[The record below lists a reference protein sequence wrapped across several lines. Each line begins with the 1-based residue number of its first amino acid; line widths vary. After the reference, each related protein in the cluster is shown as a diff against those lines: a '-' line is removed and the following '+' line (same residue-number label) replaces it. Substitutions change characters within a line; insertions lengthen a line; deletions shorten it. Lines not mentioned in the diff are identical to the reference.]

1 MYRLKQ
7 VLFLVCF
14 ISFVSSEETYEVVTI
29 TSVVPK
35 NSGSI
40 VTSVDVLDLDFL
52 NNALAKDL
60 TSLLRNNLAIDVS
73 NNGGMGQLSSIF
85 LRGSN
90 SNHTLVKINGIK
102 INPSTAGGA
111 SVYNLD
117 TQLINTVE
125 IGYGPLSAIHGSN
138 AIGGVIDIS
147 TKSQSKSVKSALGL
161 SLGPDEFRKYIF
173 KTNQEI
179 SDKIFFNISASNSKT
194 DGFPS
199 LSNSDLDRGYE
210 NKTIISN
217 IEFNS
222 EFTNIELSSWSA
234 EGDIEYLVFGSP
246 TSQEYKNSAY
256 GLEISNNFERLF
268 FYEFNLSTS
277 QDLIRQNDLN
287 FLGLIDITN
296 TKREFVEFILSEFQ
310 VFGEGDLAFGINKE
324 KENIDYSSY
333 GTIYKKEINTKS
345 IFASSSFESQKNSF
359 FSSVRSSNHDIYNDN
374 LSWNVE
380 GLRNLNSKWK
390 MGLSRG
396 SSFRSPVSSELYGF
410 GGNIFLEPEINSSS
424 EINIKRIRENSRLN
438 ISVFKNNVTNLID
451 FDYQDYVLKNIT
463 QTTNEGLEIR
473 YKLLGNDW
481 DINFTFRAQDPK
493 DNQGKQLLRR
503 SKKSASFS
511 LTKNINGFTTSFNFS
526 AFGKRKDFGDIRLPG
541 YGLSNLSTSWVINKK
556 LKFSLKLE
564 NVFDKDYFTAATSNA
579 FYLNQGRSVWMRLN
593 YEFEN

>member
-60 TSLLRNNLAIDVS
+60 TSLLKNNLAIDVS

-147 TKSQSKSVKSALGL
+147 TKSQSKSVKTALGL

-345 IFASSSFESQKNSF
+345 IFASSSFEFQKNSF
-359 FSSVRSSNHDIYNDN
+359 FSSVRSSNHDIYDDN

-473 YKLLGNDW
+473 YKLLRNDW

-493 DNQGKQLLRR
+493 DNQGEQLLRR

>member
-60 TSLLRNNLAIDVS
+60 TSLLKDNLAIDVS

-147 TKSQSKSVKSALGL
+147 TKSQSKSVKTALGL

-179 SDKIFFNISASNSKT
+179 SDNIFFNISASNSKT

-345 IFASSSFESQKNSF
+345 IFASSSFEFQKNSF
-359 FSSVRSSNHDIYNDN
+359 FSSVRSSNHDIYDDN

-493 DNQGKQLLRR
+493 DNQGEQLLRR

>member
-60 TSLLRNNLAIDVS
+60 TSLLKNNLAIDVS

-147 TKSQSKSVKSALGL
+147 TKSQSKSVKTALGL

-234 EGDIEYLVFGSP
+234 EGDIQYLVFGSP

-424 EINIKRIRENSRLN
+424 EINIKRIGENSRLN
-438 ISVFKNNVTNLID
+438 ISVFKNNVANLID

>member
-60 TSLLRNNLAIDVS
+60 TSLLKNNLAIDVS

-111 SVYNLD
+111 SIYNLD

-147 TKSQSKSVKSALGL
+147 TKSQSKSVKTALGL

-345 IFASSSFESQKNSF
+345 IFASSSFEFQKNSF
-359 FSSVRSSNHDIYNDN
+359 FSSIRSSNHDIYDDN

-424 EINIKRIRENSRLN
+424 EINIKQIRENSRLN

-481 DINFTFRAQDPK
+481 DVNFTFRAQDPK
-493 DNQGKQLLRR
+493 DNQGEQLLRR

>member
-60 TSLLRNNLAIDVS
+60 TSLLKNNLAIDVS

-147 TKSQSKSVKSALGL
+147 TKSQSKSVKTALGL

-179 SDKIFFNISASNSKT
+179 SDNIFFNISASNSKT

-296 TKREFVEFILSEFQ
+296 TKREFVEFTLSEFQ
-310 VFGEGDLAFGINKE
+310 IFGEGDLAFGINKE

-345 IFASSSFESQKNSF
+345 IFASSSFEFQKNSF

-380 GLRNLNSKWK
+380 GLRNLNSQWK

-424 EINIKRIRENSRLN
+424 EINIKRIGKSSRLN
-438 ISVFKNNVTNLID
+438 ISVFKNNVANLID
-451 FDYQDYVLKNIT
+451 FDYQDYVLKNIA

-481 DINFTFRAQDPK
+481 DINLTFRAQDPK

-503 SKKSASFS
+503 SKKSASIS
-511 LTKNINGFTTSFNFS
+511 LTKNINGFATSLNFS

-541 YGLSNLSTSWVINKK
+541 YGLSNLSTSWAVNKK

>member
-60 TSLLRNNLAIDVS
+60 TSLLKNNLAIDVS

-147 TKSQSKSVKSALGL
+147 TKSQSKSVKTALGL

-179 SDKIFFNISASNSKT
+179 SDNIFFNISASNSKT

-345 IFASSSFESQKNSF
+345 IFASSSFEFQKNSF
-359 FSSVRSSNHDIYNDN
+359 FSSIRSSNHDIYDDN

-493 DNQGKQLLRR
+493 DNQGEQLLRR

>member
-60 TSLLRNNLAIDVS
+60 TSLLKNNLAIDVS

-147 TKSQSKSVKSALGL
+147 TKSQSKSVKTALGL

-179 SDKIFFNISASNSKT
+179 SDNIFFNISASNSKT

-493 DNQGKQLLRR
+493 DNQGEQLLRR

>member
-60 TSLLRNNLAIDVS
+60 TSLLKNNLAIDVS

-147 TKSQSKSVKSALGL
+147 TKSQSKSVKTALGL

-179 SDKIFFNISASNSKT
+179 SDNIFFNISASNSKT

-222 EFTNIELSSWSA
+222 ELTNIELSSWSA

-296 TKREFVEFILSEFQ
+296 TKREFVEFTLSEFQ
-310 VFGEGDLAFGINKE
+310 IFGEGDLAFGINKE

-333 GTIYKKEINTKS
+333 GTTYKKEINTKS
-345 IFASSSFESQKNSF
+345 IFASSSFEFQKNSF
-359 FSSVRSSNHDIYNDN
+359 FSSVRSSNHDIYDN
-374 LSWNVE
+374 NFSWNVE
-380 GLRNLNSKWK
+380 GLRDLNSKWK

-424 EINIKRIRENSRLN
+424 EINIKQIRENSRLN

-473 YKLLGNDW
+473 YKLLRNDW

-493 DNQGKQLLRR
+493 DNQGEQLLRR

>member
-60 TSLLRNNLAIDVS
+60 TSLLKNNLAIDVS

-424 EINIKRIRENSRLN
+424 EINIKQIRENSRLN

-493 DNQGKQLLRR
+493 DNQGEQLLRR

>member
-60 TSLLRNNLAIDVS
+60 TSLLKNNLAIDVS

-147 TKSQSKSVKSALGL
+147 TKSQSKIVKSALGL

-179 SDKIFFNISASNSKT
+179 SDNIFFNISASNSKT

-268 FYEFNLSTS
+268 FYEFNLNTS

-345 IFASSSFESQKNSF
+345 IFASSSFVFQKNSF
-359 FSSVRSSNHDIYNDN
+359 FSSVRSSNHDIYDDN

>member
-60 TSLLRNNLAIDVS
+60 TSLLKNNLAIDVS

-179 SDKIFFNISASNSKT
+179 SDNIFFNISASNSKT

-345 IFASSSFESQKNSF
+345 IFASSSFEFQKNSF
-359 FSSVRSSNHDIYNDN
+359 FSSVRSSNHDIYDDN

-380 GLRNLNSKWK
+380 GLRNLNSQWK

-463 QTTNEGLEIR
+463 QTTNKGLEIR

-481 DINFTFRAQDPK
+481 DINFTLRAQDPI
-493 DNQGKQLLRR
+493 DNQGEQLLRR

>member
-7 VLFLVCF
+7 VLFLLCF

-60 TSLLRNNLAIDVS
+60 TSLLKNNLAIDVS

-147 TKSQSKSVKSALGL
+147 TKSQSKSVKTALGL

-256 GLEISNNFERLF
+256 GLEISNNFDRLF

-296 TKREFVEFILSEFQ
+296 TKREFVEFTLSEFQ
-310 VFGEGDLAFGINKE
+310 IFGEGDLAFGINKE
-324 KENIDYSSY
+324 KEKIDYSSY

-345 IFASSSFESQKNSF
+345 IFASSSFEFQKNSF
-359 FSSVRSSNHDIYNDN
+359 FSSVRSSNHDIYDDN

-424 EINIKRIRENSRLN
+424 EINVKRIGENSRLN

-473 YKLLGNDW
+473 YKLLGNNW

-493 DNQGKQLLRR
+493 DNQGEQLLRR

>member
-60 TSLLRNNLAIDVS
+60 TSLLKNNLAIDVS

-111 SVYNLD
+111 SIYNLD

-147 TKSQSKSVKSALGL
+147 TKSQSKSVKTALGL

-333 GTIYKKEINTKS
+333 GTLYKKEINTKS
-345 IFASSSFESQKNSF
+345 IFASSSFEFQKNSF
-359 FSSVRSSNHDIYNDN
+359 FSSIRSSNHDIYDDN

-390 MGLSRG
+390 IGLSRG

-463 QTTNEGLEIR
+463 QATNEGLEIR

-481 DINFTFRAQDPK
+481 DVNFTFRAQDPK
-493 DNQGKQLLRR
+493 DNQGEQLLRR

>member
-60 TSLLRNNLAIDVS
+60 TSLLKNNLAIDVS

-147 TKSQSKSVKSALGL
+147 TKSQSKSVKTALGL

-310 VFGEGDLAFGINKE
+310 VFGEEDLAFGINKE

-333 GTIYKKEINTKS
+333 GTLYKKEINTKS
-345 IFASSSFESQKNSF
+345 IFASSSFEFQKNSF
-359 FSSVRSSNHDIYNDN
+359 FSSVRSSNHDIYDNN

-380 GLRNLNSKWK
+380 GLRDLNSKWK

>member
-60 TSLLRNNLAIDVS
+60 TSLLKNNLAIDVS

-147 TKSQSKSVKSALGL
+147 TKSQSKSVKTALGL

-179 SDKIFFNISASNSKT
+179 SDKIFFNISSSNSKT

-333 GTIYKKEINTKS
+333 GTLYKKEINTKS
-345 IFASSSFESQKNSF
+345 IFASSSFEFQKNSF
-359 FSSVRSSNHDIYNDN
+359 FSSIRSSNHDIYDDN

-424 EINIKRIRENSRLN
+424 EINIKQIRENSRLN

-463 QTTNEGLEIR
+463 QATNEGLEIR

-481 DINFTFRAQDPK
+481 DVNFTFRAQDPK
-493 DNQGKQLLRR
+493 DNQGEQLLRR

>member
-60 TSLLRNNLAIDVS
+60 TSLLKNNLAIDVS

-147 TKSQSKSVKSALGL
+147 TKSQSKSVKTALGL

-424 EINIKRIRENSRLN
+424 EINIKQIRENSRLN

-473 YKLLGNDW
+473 YKLLGNNW

-493 DNQGKQLLRR
+493 DNQGEQLLRR

>member
-60 TSLLRNNLAIDVS
+60 TSLLKNNLAIDVS

-147 TKSQSKSVKSALGL
+147 TKSQSKSVKTALGL

-333 GTIYKKEINTKS
+333 GTTYKKEINTKS
-345 IFASSSFESQKNSF
+345 IFASSSFEFQKNSF
-359 FSSVRSSNHDIYNDN
+359 FSSVRSSNHDIYDDN

-424 EINIKRIRENSRLN
+424 EINIKRIGESSRLN
-438 ISVFKNNVTNLID
+438 ISVFKNNVANLID

-473 YKLLGNDW
+473 YKLLGNNW

-493 DNQGKQLLRR
+493 DNQGEQLLRR

>member
-60 TSLLRNNLAIDVS
+60 TSLLKNNLAIDVS

-147 TKSQSKSVKSALGL
+147 TKSQSKSVKTALGL

-179 SDKIFFNISASNSKT
+179 SDNIFFNISASNSKT

-333 GTIYKKEINTKS
+333 GTLYKKEINTKS
-345 IFASSSFESQKNSF
+345 IFASSSFEFQKNSF
-359 FSSVRSSNHDIYNDN
+359 FSSIRSSNHDIYDDN

-390 MGLSRG
+390 IGLSRG

-463 QTTNEGLEIR
+463 QATNEGLEIR

-481 DINFTFRAQDPK
+481 DVNFTFRAQDPK
-493 DNQGKQLLRR
+493 DNQGEQLLRR

>member
-60 TSLLRNNLAIDVS
+60 TSLLKNNLAIDVS

-147 TKSQSKSVKSALGL
+147 TKSQSKSVKTALGL

-345 IFASSSFESQKNSF
+345 IFASSSFEFQKNSF

-473 YKLLGNDW
+473 YKLLGNNW

>member
-60 TSLLRNNLAIDVS
+60 TSLLKNNLAIDVS

-147 TKSQSKSVKSALGL
+147 TKSQSKSVKTALGL

-345 IFASSSFESQKNSF
+345 IFASSSFEFQKNSF

-424 EINIKRIRENSRLN
+424 EINIKQIRENSRLN

-473 YKLLGNDW
+473 YKLLGNNW

-493 DNQGKQLLRR
+493 DNQGEQLLRR

>member
-60 TSLLRNNLAIDVS
+60 TSLLKNNLAIDVS
-73 NNGGMGQLSSIF
+73 NNGGMGHLSSIF

-147 TKSQSKSVKSALGL
+147 TKSQSKSVKTALGL

-359 FSSVRSSNHDIYNDN
+359 FSSVRSSNHDIYDDN

-424 EINIKRIRENSRLN
+424 EINIKQIRENSRLN

>member
-60 TSLLRNNLAIDVS
+60 TSLLKNNLAIDVS

-147 TKSQSKSVKSALGL
+147 TKSQSKSVKTALGL

-179 SDKIFFNISASNSKT
+179 SDNIFFNISASNSKT

-333 GTIYKKEINTKS
+333 GTLYKKEINTKS
-345 IFASSSFESQKNSF
+345 IFASSSFEFQKNSF
-359 FSSVRSSNHDIYNDN
+359 FSSIRSSNHDIYDDN

-390 MGLSRG
+390 IGLSRG

-493 DNQGKQLLRR
+493 DNQGEQLLRR

>member
-60 TSLLRNNLAIDVS
+60 TSLLKNNLAIDVS

-147 TKSQSKSVKSALGL
+147 TKSQSKSVKTALGL

-345 IFASSSFESQKNSF
+345 IFASSSLEFQKNSF
-359 FSSVRSSNHDIYNDN
+359 FSSVRSSNHDFYNNN

-380 GLRNLNSKWK
+380 GLRDLNSKWK
-390 MGLSRG
+390 IGLSRG

-473 YKLLGNDW
+473 YKLLGNNW

-493 DNQGKQLLRR
+493 DNQGEQLLRR

>member
-60 TSLLRNNLAIDVS
+60 TSLLKNNLAIDVS

-147 TKSQSKSVKSALGL
+147 TKSQSKSVKTALGL

-333 GTIYKKEINTKS
+333 GTLYKKEINTKS
-345 IFASSSFESQKNSF
+345 IFASSSFEFQKNSF
-359 FSSVRSSNHDIYNDN
+359 FSSIRSSNHDIYDDN

-390 MGLSRG
+390 IGLSRG

-424 EINIKRIRENSRLN
+424 EINVKRIGENSRLN
-438 ISVFKNNVTNLID
+438 ISVFKNNVANLID

-463 QTTNEGLEIR
+463 QTTNEGLEVK
-473 YKLLGNDW
+473 YKLLKNDW

-493 DNQGKQLLRR
+493 DNQGEQLLRR

>member
-60 TSLLRNNLAIDVS
+60 TSLLKNNLAIDVS

-147 TKSQSKSVKSALGL
+147 TKSQSKSVKTALGL

-222 EFTNIELSSWSA
+222 EYTNIELSSWSA

-424 EINIKRIRENSRLN
+424 EINIKQIRENSRLN

-473 YKLLGNDW
+473 YKLLGNNW

-493 DNQGKQLLRR
+493 DNQGEQLLRR

>member
-60 TSLLRNNLAIDVS
+60 TSLLKNNLAIDVS

-147 TKSQSKSVKSALGL
+147 TKSQSKSVKTALGL

-179 SDKIFFNISASNSKT
+179 SDNIFFNISASNSKT

-345 IFASSSFESQKNSF
+345 IIASSSFESQKNSF

-493 DNQGKQLLRR
+493 DNQGEQLLRR

>member
-60 TSLLRNNLAIDVS
+60 TSLLKNNLAIDVS

-147 TKSQSKSVKSALGL
+147 TKSQSKSVKTALGL

-179 SDKIFFNISASNSKT
+179 SENIFFNISASNSKT

-333 GTIYKKEINTKS
+333 GTLYKKEINTKS
-345 IFASSSFESQKNSF
+345 IFASSSFEFQKNSF
-359 FSSVRSSNHDIYNDN
+359 FSSIRSSNHDIYDDN

-390 MGLSRG
+390 IGLSRG

-463 QTTNEGLEIR
+463 QATNEGLEIR

-481 DINFTFRAQDPK
+481 DVNFTFRAQDPK
-493 DNQGKQLLRR
+493 DNQGEQLLRR
-503 SKKSASFS
+503 SKKSASIS
-511 LTKNINGFTTSFNFS
+511 LTKNINGFATSLNFS

>member
-60 TSLLRNNLAIDVS
+60 TSLLKNNLAIDVS

-117 TQLINTVE
+117 TQLINAVE

-147 TKSQSKSVKSALGL
+147 TKSQSKSVKTALGL

-179 SDKIFFNISASNSKT
+179 SDNIFFNISASNSKT

-333 GTIYKKEINTKS
+333 GTLYKKEINTKS
-345 IFASSSFESQKNSF
+345 IFASSSFEFQKNSF
-359 FSSVRSSNHDIYNDN
+359 FSSVRSSNHDIYDDN

-390 MGLSRG
+390 IGLSRG

-424 EINIKRIRENSRLN
+424 EINIKQIRENSRLN

-473 YKLLGNDW
+473 YKLLGNNW

-493 DNQGKQLLRR
+493 DNQGEQLLRR

>member
-60 TSLLRNNLAIDVS
+60 TSLLKNNLAIDVS

-111 SVYNLD
+111 SIYNLD

-147 TKSQSKSVKSALGL
+147 TKSQSKSVKTALGL

-179 SDKIFFNISASNSKT
+179 SDNIFFNISASNSKT

-333 GTIYKKEINTKS
+333 GTLYKKEINTKS
-345 IFASSSFESQKNSF
+345 IFASSSFEFQKNSF
-359 FSSVRSSNHDIYNDN
+359 FSSVRSSNHDIYDDN

-473 YKLLGNDW
+473 YKLLGNNW

-493 DNQGKQLLRR
+493 DNQGEQLLRR